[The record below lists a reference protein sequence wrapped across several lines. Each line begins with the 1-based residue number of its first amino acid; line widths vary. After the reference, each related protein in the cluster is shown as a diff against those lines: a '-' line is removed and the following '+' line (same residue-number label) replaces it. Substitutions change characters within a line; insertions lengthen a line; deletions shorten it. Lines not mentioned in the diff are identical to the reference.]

1 MKQYM
6 RHVAF
11 FFFLTV
17 LALRPQAG
25 LAEELTLQGR
35 VVDAET
41 GQPLPY
47 VNILVNDTVR
57 TLTNIDGEFKL
68 QADEEA
74 RLTFSFIGYDKRK
87 LLPKKLPEV
96 IKLKP
101 YATLMQ
107 EVMVSPMTQ
116 KELIGRIIDSLKTD
130 YQEGKQWTRKYF
142 FRALMEENTV
152 SFVAEA
158 FMTAHPVV
166 NVRSAEVTSGLLGYD
181 KSSGKEQMNI
191 NSSNIHR
198 LIELAPK
205 TYATTFWKPVVK
217 PLSALPTWEG
227 FYKTKVETIR
237 GEEGKDL
244 YRITFSWRKS
254 LLPMDYKRAHITG
267 TAFVDAE
274 TCHLLRFDGA
284 ANNCKVR
291 MGILSVPINI
301 DFHLEYDYSRGVASV
316 SNLAI
321 HGSNDFLSY
330 RVLLFALEGDKLDGD
345 GTKASGPNIVTALK
359 QAGYDESE
367 WSKYDIIKR
376 TRQEEERVFGNVP

>member
-1 MKQYM
+1 M
-6 RHVAF
+6 RMRGFMSF
-11 FFFLTV
+11 FILTV
-17 LALRPQAG
+17 LALCPLAG

-41 GQPLPY
+41 GQSLPY
-47 VNILVNDTVR
+47 VNILVDDTVR

-74 RLTFSFIGYDKRK
+74 GLTFSFIGYDRLNIKA
-87 LLPKKLPEV
+87 KKLPEV

-107 EVMVSPMTQ
+107 EVTVMPMTE
-116 KELIGRIIDSLKTD
+116 KELIGRIIDSLKAD
-130 YQEGKQWTRKYF
+130 YQVGRKWTRKYF

-158 FMTAHPVV
+158 FMTACPVV
-166 NVRSAEVTSGLLGYD
+166 NVRSAEVTSGLQSYD

-198 LIELAPK
+198 LIEVAPK
-205 TYATTFWKPVVK
+205 TYATTFWKPLVK
-217 PLSALPTWEG
+217 PLAAIPTWEG
-227 FYKTKVETIR
+227 FYKTKVETIK
-237 GEEGKDL
+237 GEEDKEL
-244 YRITFSWRKS
+244 YRITFSWSKN
-254 LLPMDYKRAHITG
+254 LLPMDYYRPHITG
-267 TAFVDAE
+267 TAYVDTE
-274 TCHLLRFDGA
+274 TCRLLRFDGS

-301 DFHLEYDYSRGVASV
+301 DFHLEYDYAGNVASV

-321 HGSNDFLSY
+321 HGSNDFLKY
-330 RVLLFALEGDKLDGD
+330 RVLLFALEEVRQDGD
-345 GTKASGPNIVTALK
+345 GTKASGSNIVKALED
-359 QAGYDESE
+359 AGYDESE
-367 WSKYDIIKR
+367 WSRYDIIKR
-376 TRQEEERVFGNVP
+376 TRQEEHIAFGE

>member
-1 MKQYM
+1 MLRV
-6 RHVAF
+6 RHFVF
-11 FFFLTV
+11 FFILATLVLCPLTG
-17 LALRPQAG
+17 Q
-25 LAEELTLQGR
+25 AEELTLQGR

-41 GQPLPY
+41 GLPLPY
-47 VNILVNDTVR
+47 VNVLVDDTVR
-57 TLTNIDGEFKL
+57 TLTNIEGDFKL
-68 QADEEA
+68 QADDEA
-74 RLTFSFIGYDKRK
+74 GLTFSFVGYDRREFK
-87 LLPKKLPEV
+87 PKKLPKV

-101 YATLMQ
+101 YTTLMQ
-107 EVMVSPMTQ
+107 EVTVMPMT
-116 KELIGRIIDSLKTD
+116 KEELIGRIIDSLKTD
-130 YQEGKQWTRKYF
+130 YQEAGKWTRRYF

-158 FMTAHPVV
+158 FMTAYPVV
-166 NVRSAEVTSGLLGYD
+166 NVRSAEVTSGLQSYD

-267 TAFVDAE
+267 TAYVDAE
-274 TCHLLRFDGA
+274 TCRLLRFDGA

-301 DFHLEYDYSRGVASV
+301 DFHLEYDYSGGVASV

-330 RVLLFALEGDKLDGD
+330 RVLLFALDDV
-345 GTKASGPNIVTALK
+345 KAERGQLEASEANIISALK
-359 QAGYDESE
+359 AAGYDASE

-376 TRQEEERVFGNVP
+376 TKQEEERVFGNVP

>member
-1 MKQYM
+1 MHM
-6 RHVAF
+6 RDFMSF
-11 FFFLTV
+11 FILTV
-17 LALRPQAG
+17 LALCPLAG

-41 GQPLPY
+41 GQSLPY
-47 VNILVNDTVR
+47 VNILVDDTVR

-74 RLTFSFIGYDKRK
+74 GLTFSFIGYDRLNIKA
-87 LLPKKLPEV
+87 KKLPEV

-107 EVMVSPMTQ
+107 EVTVMPMTEE
-116 KELIGRIIDSLKTD
+116 ELIGRIIDSLKAD
-130 YQEGKQWTRKYF
+130 YQVGRKWTRKYF

-158 FMTAHPVV
+158 FMTACPVV
-166 NVRSAEVTSGLLGYD
+166 NVRSAEVTSGLLGHD

-198 LIELAPK
+198 LIEVAPK
-205 TYATTFWKPVVK
+205 TYATTFWKPLVK
-217 PLSALPTWEG
+217 PLAAIPTWEG
-227 FYKTKVETIR
+227 FYKTKVETIK
-237 GEEGKDL
+237 GEEDKEL

-254 LLPMDYKRAHITG
+254 LLPMDYHRPHITG
-267 TAFVDAE
+267 TAYVDAE
-274 TCHLLRFDGA
+274 TCRLLRFDGS

-291 MGILSVPINI
+291 LGVLSEPINI
-301 DFHLEYDYSRGVASV
+301 DFHLEYDYAGNVASV

-321 HGSNDFLSY
+321 HGSNDFLKY
-330 RVLLFALEGDKLDGD
+330 RVLLFALEEVRQDGD
-345 GTKASGPNIVTALK
+345 GTKASGSNIVKALED
-359 QAGYDESE
+359 AGYDESE
-367 WSKYDIIKR
+367 WSRYDIIKR
-376 TRQEEERVFGNVP
+376 TRQEEHIAFGE

>member
-1 MKQYM
+1 M
-6 RHVAF
+6 RMRDFVSF
-11 FFFLTV
+11 FILMV
-17 LALRPQAG
+17 LALCPLAG

-41 GQPLPY
+41 GQSLPY
-47 VNILVNDTVR
+47 VNILVDDTVR

-74 RLTFSFIGYDKRK
+74 ELTFSFIGYDRLNIKA
-87 LLPKKLPEV
+87 KKLPEV

-107 EVMVSPMTQ
+107 EVTVMPMTEE
-116 KELIGRIIDSLKTD
+116 ELIGRIIDSLKAD
-130 YQEGKQWTRKYF
+130 YHVGKKWTRKYF

-158 FMTAHPVV
+158 FMTACPVV
-166 NVRSAEVTSGLLGYD
+166 NVRSAEVTSGLQSYD

-198 LIELAPK
+198 LIEVAPK
-205 TYATTFWKPVVK
+205 TYATTFWKPLVK
-217 PLSALPTWEG
+217 PLAAIPTWKD
-227 FYKTKVETIR
+227 FYTTKVETIR
-237 GEEGKDL
+237 GEEDKEL

-254 LLPMDYKRAHITG
+254 LLPMDYHRPHITG
-267 TAFVDAE
+267 TAYVDAE
-274 TCHLLRFDGA
+274 TCRLLRFDGS

-291 MGILSVPINI
+291 LGVLSEPINI
-301 DFHLEYDYSRGVASV
+301 DFHLEYDYAGNVASV

-321 HGSNDFLSY
+321 HGSNDFLKY
-330 RVLLFALEGDKLDGD
+330 RVLLFALEEVRQDGD
-345 GTKASGPNIVTALK
+345 GTKASGSNIVKALED
-359 QAGYDESE
+359 AGYDESE
-367 WSKYDIIKR
+367 WSRYDIIKR
-376 TRQEEERVFGNVP
+376 TRQEEHIAFGE

>member
-1 MKQYM
+1 MHM
-6 RHVAF
+6 RGFMSF
-11 FFFLTV
+11 FILMV
-17 LALRPQAG
+17 LALCPLAG

-41 GQPLPY
+41 GQSLPY
-47 VNILVNDTVR
+47 VNILVDDTVR

-74 RLTFSFIGYDKRK
+74 GLTFGFVGYDKLNIK
-87 LLPKKLPEV
+87 AKKLPEV

-107 EVMVSPMTQ
+107 EVTVMPLT
-116 KELIGRIIDSLKTD
+116 KEERIGRIIDSLKAD
-130 YQEGKQWTRKYF
+130 YHVGRKWTRKYF

-158 FMTAHPVV
+158 FMTACPVV
-166 NVRSAEVTSGLLGYD
+166 NVRSAEVTSGLQSYD

-198 LIELAPK
+198 LIEVAPK
-205 TYATTFWKPVVK
+205 TYATTFWKPLVK
-217 PLSALPTWEG
+217 PLAAIPTWKD
-227 FYKTKVETIR
+227 FYTTKVETIK
-237 GEEGKDL
+237 GEEDKEL

-254 LLPMDYKRAHITG
+254 LLPMDYHRPHITG
-267 TAFVDAE
+267 TAYVDTE
-274 TCHLLRFDGA
+274 TCRLLRFDGS

-291 MGILSVPINI
+291 LGVLSVPINI
-301 DFHLEYDYSRGVASV
+301 DFHLEYDYAGNVASV

-321 HGSNDFLSY
+321 HGSNDFLKY
-330 RVLLFALEGDKLDGD
+330 RVLLFALEEVRQDGD
-345 GTKASGPNIVTALK
+345 GTKASGSNIVKALED
-359 QAGYDESE
+359 AGYDESE
-367 WSKYDIIKR
+367 WSRYDIIKR
-376 TRQEEERVFGNVP
+376 TRQEEHIAFGE

>member
-1 MKQYM
+1 M
-6 RHVAF
+6 RMRGFMSF
-11 FFFLTV
+11 FILTV
-17 LALRPQAG
+17 LALCPLAG

-41 GQPLPY
+41 GQSLPY
-47 VNILVNDTVR
+47 VNILVDDTVR

-74 RLTFSFIGYDKRK
+74 GLTFSFIGYDRLNIKA
-87 LLPKKLPEV
+87 KKLPEV

-107 EVMVSPMTQ
+107 EVTVMPMTEE
-116 KELIGRIIDSLKTD
+116 ELIGRIIDSLKAD
-130 YQEGKQWTRKYF
+130 YQVGRKWTRKYF

-158 FMTAHPVV
+158 FMTACPVV
-166 NVRSAEVTSGLLGYD
+166 NVRSAEVTSGLQSYD

-198 LIELAPK
+198 LIEVAPK
-205 TYATTFWKPVVK
+205 TYATTFWKPLVK
-217 PLSALPTWEG
+217 PLAAIPTWEG
-227 FYKTKVETIR
+227 FYKTKVETIK
-237 GEEGKDL
+237 GEEDKEL
-244 YRITFSWRKS
+244 YRITFSWSKN
-254 LLPMDYKRAHITG
+254 LLPMDYYRPHITG
-267 TAFVDAE
+267 TAYVDTE
-274 TCHLLRFDGA
+274 TCRLLRFDGS

-301 DFHLEYDYSRGVASV
+301 DFHLEYDYAGNVASV

-321 HGSNDFLSY
+321 HGSNDFLKY
-330 RVLLFALEGDKLDGD
+330 RVLLFALEEVRQDGD
-345 GTKASGPNIVTALK
+345 GTKASGSNIVKALED
-359 QAGYDESE
+359 AGYDESE
-367 WSKYDIIKR
+367 WSRYDIIKR
-376 TRQEEERVFGNVP
+376 TRQEEHIAFGE

>member
-1 MKQYM
+1 M
-6 RHVAF
+6 RDFVSF
-11 FFFLTV
+11 FILTV
-17 LALRPQAG
+17 LAQCPLAG

-41 GQPLPY
+41 GQSLPY
-47 VNILVNDTVR
+47 VNILVDDTVR

-74 RLTFSFIGYDKRK
+74 GLTFSFIGYDRLNIKA
-87 LLPKKLPEV
+87 KKLPEV

-107 EVMVSPMTQ
+107 EVTVIPMTEE
-116 KELIGRIIDSLKTD
+116 ELIGRIIDSLKAD
-130 YQEGKQWTRKYF
+130 YQVGRKWTRKYF

-158 FMTAHPVV
+158 FMTACPVV
-166 NVRSAEVTSGLLGYD
+166 NVRSAEVTSGLLGHD

-198 LIELAPK
+198 LIEVAPK
-205 TYATTFWKPVVK
+205 TYATTFWKPLVK
-217 PLSALPTWEG
+217 PLAAIPTWEG

-237 GEEGKDL
+237 GEEDKEL

-254 LLPMDYKRAHITG
+254 LLPMDYHRPHITG
-267 TAFVDAE
+267 TAYVDAE
-274 TCHLLRFDGA
+274 TCRLLRFDGS

-291 MGILSVPINI
+291 LGVLSVPINI
-301 DFHLEYDYSRGVASV
+301 DFHLEYDYAGNVASV

-321 HGSNDFLSY
+321 HGSNDFLKY
-330 RVLLFALEGDKLDGD
+330 RVLLFALEEVRQDGD
-345 GTKASGPNIVTALK
+345 GTKASGSNIVKALED
-359 QAGYDESE
+359 AGYDESE
-367 WSKYDIIKR
+367 WSRYDIIKR
-376 TRQEEERVFGNVP
+376 TRQEEHIAFGE